1 MYLHVGDGVFAVV
14 GLMQGGEYILSRAA
28 SSKHGALLEEINL
41 EKGIPGEL
49 LTAHSHASS
58 VINTNFLPPYGGIW
72 IHSGQFVVNRYS
84 TSRHIAA
91 LERLNAESMANRVHP
106 AG

>member
-14 GLMQGGEYILSRAA
+14 GLMQGGEYIQQHAQ
-28 SSKHGALLEEINL
+28 KHGALLEEINL

-72 IHSGQFVVNRYS
+72 IHSGQFVVNRYA